1 MPPAIHTHE
10 ALYGGNPEQLSF
22 VDPLGIM
29 RALGTLRDESA
40 KKGWQIEVT
49 MEATHHGPTSFKIPV
64 VFVEIGSGPLE
75 WSDSTLG
82 EKGAKAAMAAAN
94 PLRSSTSN
102 AVGFGGTQYPTKHT
116 RICLEGKRAIGHVI
130 SRHSCEGGISST
142 TLGQVF
148 DKTVGGC
155 ETAVVDWRGLSGK
168 QRHDQLLLLE
178 EWSIEVERC

>member
-1 MPPAIHTHE
+1 
-10 ALYGGNPEQLSF
+10 
-22 VDPLGIM
+22 
-29 RALGTLRDESA
+29 
-40 KKGWQIEVT
+40 

-102 AVGFGGTQYPTKHT
+102 AVGFGGTHYPAKHT

-130 SRHSCEGGISST
+130 SRHSCEGEISST

>member
-40 KKGWQIEVT
+40 KKGLQIEVT

-82 EKGAKAAMAAAN
+82 EKGPRRQWRQRIHLGHQLPTRWVLEVHSIQPNTPESVWRAN
-94 PLRSSTSN
+94 ELSDMS
-102 AVGFGGTQYPTKHT
+102 Y
-116 RICLEGKRAIGHVI
+116 L
-130 SRHSCEGGISST
+130 GIR
-142 TLGQVF
+142 V
-148 DKTVGGC
+148 
-155 ETAVVDWRGLSGK
+155 RGEYQAL
-168 QRHDQLLLLE
+168 H
-178 EWSIEVERC
+178 

>member
-102 AVGFGGTQYPTKHT
+102 AVGFGGTHIQPNTPESVWRANELSDMSYLGI
-116 RICLEGKRAIGHVI
+116 RVRGKYQALH
-130 SRHSCEGGISST
+130 
-142 TLGQVF
+142 
-148 DKTVGGC
+148 
-155 ETAVVDWRGLSGK
+155 
-168 QRHDQLLLLE
+168 
-178 EWSIEVERC
+178 